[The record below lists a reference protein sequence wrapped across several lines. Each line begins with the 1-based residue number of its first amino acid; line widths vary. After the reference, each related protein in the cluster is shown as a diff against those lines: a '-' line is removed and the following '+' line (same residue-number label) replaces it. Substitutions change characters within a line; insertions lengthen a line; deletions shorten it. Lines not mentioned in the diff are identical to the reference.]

1 MEAED
6 ARVDQPDVE
15 ATVEFAQYGLF
26 NAARI
31 WSESSP
37 EQMRCLQKL
46 ISRPECSWRKALI
59 EPVQLVWFSRIR
71 RATRS
76 EGSFGSQGQSW
87 TNAASLSV
95 L

>member
-15 ATVEFAQYGLF
+15 AAVEFAQYGLF

-46 ISRPECSWRKALI
+46 IFPAGVLLAEGADRTSTTSMI
-59 EPVQLVWFSRIR
+59 FSNSKSYTIR
-71 RATRS
+71 RKL
-76 EGSFGSQGQSW
+76 W
-87 TNAASLSV
+87 
-95 L
+95 